1 MDITRRAARTVLRR
15 ANAMNESLTMAL
27 SLASGI
33 FLGIFYFGGLWMTLK
48 RLSQSR
54 QPALLTLASFL
65 MRSALC
71 LFGFYLVAGHGLEA
85 LAVCLAGFIALKFA
99 LIYRMNSPHKEVD

>member
-1 MDITRRAARTVLRR
+1 
-15 ANAMNESLTMAL
+15 MNESLNLAL

-54 QPALLTLASFL
+54 QPDLLTLASFL

-99 LIYRMNSPHKEVD
+99 LIYRMNSPHEEVD

>member
-1 MDITRRAARTVLRR
+1 MDITRRAARTINGE
-15 ANAMNESLTMAL
+15 AKTMNESLNLAL

-33 FLGIFYFGGLWMTLK
+33 FLGIFYFGGLWLTLK

-54 QPALLTLASFL
+54 QPALLALASFL

-71 LFGFYLVAGHGLEA
+71 LVGFYLVAGHGLEA
-85 LAVCLAGFIALKFA
+85 LAFCLAGFIALKFA
-99 LIYRMNSPHKEVD
+99 LIYRMNPPNKEVD

>member
-1 MDITRRAARTVLRR
+1 MREAKT
-15 ANAMNESLTMAL
+15 MNESLTMAL

-33 FLGIFYFGGLWMTLK
+33 LLGIFYFGGLWLTLEH
-48 RLSQSR
+48 LSQSR
-54 QPALLTLASFL
+54 QPALLALASFL
-65 MRSALC
+65 MRSCLC

-85 LAVCLAGFIALKFA
+85 LAFCLAGFIALKFA

>member
-1 MDITRRAARTVLRR
+1 
-15 ANAMNESLTMAL
+15 MNESLNLAL

-33 FLGIFYFGGLWMTLK
+33 FLGIFYFGGLWLTLK

-54 QPALLTLASFL
+54 QPALLALASFL

-71 LFGFYLVAGHGLEA
+71 LVGFYLVAGHGLEA
-85 LAVCLAGFIALKFA
+85 LAFCLAGFIALKFA
-99 LIYRMNSPHKEVD
+99 LIYRMNSPHKEMD

>member
-1 MDITRRAARTVLRR
+1 
-15 ANAMNESLTMAL
+15 MNESLNMTI

-33 FLGIFYFGGLWMTLK
+33 LLGVFYFGGLWLTLK

-54 QPALLTLASFL
+54 QPALLTLTSFL

-71 LFGFYLVAGHGLEA
+71 LYCFYLIAGQGLEA
-85 LAVCLAGFIALKFA
+85 LAFCLAGFIGLKFA
-99 LIYRMNSPHKEVD
+99 LIYRMNSTRLEADQW